1 MFAKSHLILAAIA
14 AAMIA
19 LLAAPRSQAGIYE
32 ELQRS
37 VREYK
42 AHDAPAPRLAKRQ
55 ITTTNGTFA
64 IKGARERKQVRLAAW
79 NLSLQGDRLRIRE
92 EMGYPTY
99 RLYELRS
106 DVRTELWTYPHLDRV
121 YVFRGDTLIETRLD

>member
-1 MFAKSHLILAAIA
+1 MFAKSHLIIAAIA
-14 AAMIA
+14 AGTFA
-19 LLAAPRSQAGIYE
+19 LQAAPSAQAGVYE

-42 AHDAPAPRLAKRQ
+42 THEAPAPTLSKHQ
-55 ITTTNGTFA
+55 ITTSKGTFA

-79 NLSLQGDRLRIRE
+79 NLSLKGDRLRIRE

-99 RLYELRS
+99 RVYELRS
-106 DVRTELWTYPHLDRV
+106 DERTELWTYPHLDRV
-121 YVFRGDTLIETRLD
+121 YVFQGDTLIETRLD

>member
-1 MFAKSHLILAAIA
+1 MFAKSHLIIA
-14 AAMIA
+14 AVAVGTIA
-19 LLAAPRSQAGIYE
+19 LLDAPRAQAGIYE

-42 AHDAPAPRLAKRQ
+42 THEAPAPRLSKRQ
-55 ITTTNGTFA
+55 ITTSNGTYA

-79 NLSLQGDRLRIRE
+79 NLSLKGDQLRIRE

-99 RLYELRS
+99 RVYELRS
-106 DVRTELWTYPHLDRV
+106 DERTELWTYPHLDRV